1 MGVIWKARSHRA
13 VSSSLD
19 PLLTPR
25 TRECWML
32 GEVCSNEG
40 ALRCKFCLRRDSS
53 TQTNVTEATMNPYLI
68 SNQLNKDLIQEF
80 F

>member
-1 MGVIWKARSHRA
+1 MGARWKAQSHGA

-32 GEVCSNEG
+32 GEVCSAEG
-40 ALRCKFCLRRDSS
+40 ELRCRFSLLQLRRDNAA
-53 TQTNVTEATMNPYLI
+53 QTNVTEATTSP
-68 SNQLNKDLIQEF
+68 
-80 F
+80 